1 MWVPGIRLSPHSPL
15 VLQTGVSTPM
25 FYMGAELR
33 SSIFYSKHLAHCAI
47 STVLPES
54 LNASSF
60 TQMKGVR
67 TTGLVHL
74 LFPLTRMFFPSL
86 HSLPSLIYF
95 ISSWD
100 QPIRS
105 YLFTRVLSECTL
117 HSDRIQE
124 GDSKVAPT
132 AKQVTGT
139 ITHGCPC
146 VYKSNC
152 SRLAKIPNTSYS
164 YEV

>member
-1 MWVPGIRLSPHSPL
+1 MWVPGICLSPHPPL

-25 FYMGAELR
+25 FYMGAVLR
-33 SSIFYSKHLAHCAI
+33 SSILYSKHLAHCAI
-47 STVLPES
+47 STVLPET
-54 LNASSF
+54 LNTSSF
-60 TQMKGVR
+60 TQMKGHR
-67 TTGLVHL
+67 A
-74 LFPLTRMFFPSL
+74 FPLARMFFPSL
-86 HSLPSLIYF
+86 HSLPSLFYF

-100 QPIRS
+100 RPIRS